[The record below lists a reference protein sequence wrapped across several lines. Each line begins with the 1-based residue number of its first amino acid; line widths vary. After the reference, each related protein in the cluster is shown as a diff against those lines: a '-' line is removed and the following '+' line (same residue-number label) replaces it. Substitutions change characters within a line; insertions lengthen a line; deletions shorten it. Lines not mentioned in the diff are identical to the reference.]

1 MELTTNNSLSL
12 PYECDSMFEVMRRVS
27 NGKTGSLLPR
37 PEYIPQ
43 EYYSR
48 ILAAKPVENHTAIFA
63 CLYLGSSNVTIE
75 IRPAP
80 TAANGAKL
88 AAMLQSIVDSS
99 KQKSTLLYAPGR
111 LELPSL
117 GVTASFNHG
126 TWAIGQRTNPAVG
139 QVDLLIRTGG
149 VSELKIMPA
158 IISGRCPDVLNGAMQ
173 AKIQSDSSKPVQLKA
188 PSFVSPAWE
197 QSAIELQPHDGA
209 GQILITVCLQLSQ
222 SKVLDVTL
230 FYGSEEVPQ
239 SDAPFLAEALDEI
252 AAAVKDRH

>member
-1 MELTTNNSLSL
+1 
-12 PYECDSMFEVMRRVS
+12 
-27 NGKTGSLLPR
+27 
-37 PEYIPQ
+37 
-43 EYYSR
+43 
-48 ILAAKPVENHTAIFA
+48 
-63 CLYLGSSNVTIE
+63 
-75 IRPAP
+75 
-80 TAANGAKL
+80 
-88 AAMLQSIVDSS
+88 
-99 KQKSTLLYAPGR
+99 
-111 LELPSL
+111 
-117 GVTASFNHG
+117 
-126 TWAIGQRTNPAVG
+126 
-139 QVDLLIRTGG
+139 
-149 VSELKIMPA
+149 
-158 IISGRCPDVLNGAMQ
+158 MQ